1 MSLHHSV
8 RGDRKRSSRLS
19 GVTTAILSGGL
30 GTRLRPVIAD
40 RPKVL
45 AEIRGRPF
53 LSYLLDQVAAAGV
66 ESVVLCTGYL
76 GEQVQTPSATTM
88 ATCVW
93 PTPGNALPLGLAVR
107 CGGRCPYSQS
117 DPVLVLNGDSFCDL
131 DLEDFWRFH
140 RVPAAVG
147 SLALTEMD
155 DTRRYGRVLLEADG
169 TISGFAEKAE
179 TSGPGWINAGMYLL
193 SQRCSARF
201 RRIVPFLWNGRFFLP
216 GRPGTARLPK
226 QRGVSWTSARPKRM
240 RPRTGFSRR
249 GGRRE
254 RATLCRARSGRDDH
268 RRTPLPLG
276 SRIRWN

>member
-1 MSLHHSV
+1 MSLEHSV
-8 RGDRKRSSRLS
+8 AETGNGARALS

-53 LSYLLDQVAAAGV
+53 LSYLLDQAEAAGL

-76 GEQVQTPSATTM
+76 GEQVQDTFGDHY
-88 ATCVW
+88 
-93 PTPGNALPLGLAVR
+93 GNLRLAYSRERSPLGTGGALRRALPLL
-107 CGGRCPYSQS
+107 SS

-169 TISGFAEKAE
+169 TISGFAEKTE
-179 TSGPGWINAGMYLL
+179 TSGPGWINAGAYLL
-193 SQRCSARF
+193 SQPMLRSIPEDRPVSLEREVF
-201 RRIVPFLWNGRFFLP
+201 PSWSGRGLRGYRNRGRFLDI
-216 GRPGTARLPK
+216 GTPETYTAADRFF
-226 QRGVSWTSARPKRM
+226 A
-240 RPRTGFSRR
+240 SRR
-249 GGRRE
+249 S
-254 RATLCRARSGRDDH
+254 A
-268 RRTPLPLG
+268 
-276 SRIRWN
+276 